1 MAAELASREMIDRV
15 LGFVP
20 QQPPFRFIDDILEL
34 SLDHIVAQYTFK
46 QDEFFYPGHF
56 PGRPTTPGV
65 ILVEAMAQCGVVA
78 LGLYNAIVEEMDME
92 GRLTLFTECE
102 IEFNAV
108 VNPGD
113 TVKIYGDKVFMRRG
127 KLKATARVE
136 LPDGRVAASGTLAG
150 QGVKMDA

>member
-1 MAAELASREMIDRV
+1 MAAELASREMINRV
-15 LGFVP
+15 LQLVP
-20 QQPPFRFIDDILEL
+20 QQAPFRFIDDILEL
-34 SLDHIVAQYTFK
+34 SADHIIAQYTFK
-46 QDEFFYPGHF
+46 KDEFFYPGHF

-78 LGLYNAIVEEMDME
+78 LGLYNAIIENLDME

-113 TVKIYGDKVFMRRG
+113 TVKIYGEKIFMRRG
-127 KLKATARVE
+127 KLKANARVE
-136 LPDGRVAASGTLAG
+136 LPDGRIAANGSLAG
-150 QGVKMDA
+150 QGVKLG